1 MTTPLQTQMM
11 LNNLQNQIAAI
22 SNINSQPNSTTN
34 SSQLSP
40 PPQFF
45 NNIATPDIYSMI
57 TTAVQTEISKYGL
70 DKLAQQYQQ
79 QTTGTVA
86 QNMPNIP
93 PSPTQ
98 TPQQNSAIAN
108 PNQLASILPIIGSAY
123 TTEQQEWISQPQNL
137 LGIPGFLMSKDG
149 KDLLV
154 MALDSYQQF
163 CKGENK
169 K

>member
-1 MTTPLQTQMM
+1 
-11 LNNLQNQIAAI
+11 
-22 SNINSQPNSTTN
+22 
-34 SSQLSP
+34 
-40 PPQFF
+40 
-45 NNIATPDIYSMI
+45 MI